1 MNNLYP
7 NDQAHIAEEFQF
19 IDEHITQTARLALLK
34 INSYKL
40 SLINAAFCMSR
51 EELAG
56 IIKNSLFNYT
66 SPETILADLG
76 FYSAEI
82 YN

>member
-1 MNNLYP
+1 
-7 NDQAHIAEEFQF
+7 
-19 IDEHITQTARLALLK
+19 
-34 INSYKL
+34 
-40 SLINAAFCMSR
+40 MSR

-66 SPETILADLG
+66 APETILADLG